1 MASSLS
7 EVQCIVGL
15 LPGDAH
21 PLATRRAWS
30 PLSRALEGVW
40 RPGGQLAV
48 AQGDPGRC
56 GGEAV
61 GIGRTDPPR
70 TVGVGWVC
78 WGLRSVGRM
87 WGRVGQEVRGGSGM
101 GAQCLW
107 RAGRQ
112 RLAWRAEGAATPA
125 SPIVC
130 SSLSP
135 SSPAYLQGK
144 ETAEKPG
151 RETGF

>member
-1 MASSLS
+1 
-7 EVQCIVGL
+7 
-15 LPGDAH
+15 
-21 PLATRRAWS
+21 
-30 PLSRALEGVW
+30 
-40 RPGGQLAV
+40 
-48 AQGDPGRC
+48 
-56 GGEAV
+56 
-61 GIGRTDPPR
+61 
-70 TVGVGWVC
+70 
-78 WGLRSVGRM
+78 
-87 WGRVGQEVRGGSGM
+87 M